1 MFPMT
6 AANKL
11 AVVAVGGNSLI
22 RDKQHESIQDQSEEA
37 AITAHYIADMIEAGW
52 NVVVTHGNGPQMG
65 FVLRRS
71 ELSLHEVPPVPMDY
85 AGADLQGGIGYMFL
99 KALYNEFRK
108 RRIDRKAVAIVTQTL
123 VDRNDPAFADPS
135 KPIGSHMDEQTARRL
150 ASRHG
155 WVVKED
161 AGRGWRRVVPSPL
174 PKTIVELA
182 AINVLARSGYVVI
195 ACGGGGIPVVKDA
208 EGNLVGV
215 EAVIDKDFASSLLAR
230 EIGAELLL
238 VSTAV
243 EKIAINF
250 NRPDQQ
256 WLDRLTVVEAKRHFA
271 DNQFDKGSMGPKI
284 QAVIEFLEGGG
295 GMGLITNPPNIGRAL
310 AGETGTFIV
319 REGAPAFTF
328 HN

>member
-1 MFPMT
+1 MT

-22 RDKQHESIQDQSEEA
+22 RDKQHESIPDQSEEA
-37 AITAHYIADMIEAGW
+37 AITARYIADMIEAGW

-99 KALYNEFRK
+99 KALYSEFRK

-135 KPIGSHMDEQTARRL
+135 KPIGSHMDEQTAQRL
-150 ASRHG
+150 ASRQG

-161 AGRGWRRVVPSPL
+161 VGRGWRRVVPSPL
-174 PKTIVELA
+174 PKTIIEMA
-182 AINVLARSGYVVI
+182 AINLLARSGFVVI

-230 EIGAELLL
+230 DIGAELLL

-243 EKIAINF
+243 EKVAINF
-250 NRPDQQ
+250 NRPNQQ
-256 WLDRLTVVEAKRHFA
+256 WLDRMTVAEAKRHFA

-295 GMGLITNPPNIGRAL
+295 STGLITNPSNIGRAL

-319 REGAPAFTF
+319 REGVPPFTF
-328 HN
+328 YN

>member
-1 MFPMT
+1 MT

-22 RDKQHESIQDQSEEA
+22 RDKNHESIADQSREA
-37 AITAHYIADMIEAGW
+37 VTTVHQIVEMIAAGW
-52 NVVVTHGNGPQMG
+52 NVVITHGTGPQVG
-65 FVLRRS
+65 FILRRS
-71 ELSLHEVPPVPMDY
+71 ELSQEEVPPVPMDY
-85 AGADLQGGIGYMFL
+85 ADADLQGGIGYMFL

-108 RRIDRKAVAIVTQTL
+108 RQLDRKAVAIVTQTL

-135 KPIGSHMDEQTARRL
+135 KPIGSHMDEQTAQQF
-150 ASRHG
+150 ASRQG
-155 WVVKED
+155 WVVKDD

-182 AINVLARSGYVVI
+182 AINELARSGYVVI

-230 EIGAELLL
+230 SIGADLLL
-238 VSTAV
+238 VTTGV
-243 EKIAINF
+243 EKVAINF
-250 NRPDQQ
+250 NRPNQQ
-256 WLDRLTVVEAKRHFA
+256 WVDRMTVAEAKQHFA

-295 GMGLITNPPNIGRAL
+295 WIGLITNPPNIGRAL

-328 HN
+328 HT